1 MKENKRESLA
11 EKAENLRTAALNLYE
26 DVRKKEND
34 VEVLGK
40 EWMELARGRAEKLK
54 NFRYN
59 IGVVGVQSSGKTTLL
74 NTLLG
79 YPLMPS
85 AAVVTTCSVTYI
97 RYGEKLAVKA
107 EDAYGKIYNMH
118 LEKMSRALF
127 EDLKRY
133 TCKCHKKYSLDH
145 LIYFTDADMSPDGE
159 GNPCTLAAEELSLE
173 YGNLMH
179 RAVLVLVLLSL
190 YVDQNQNPEL
200 LDDTIKEIIGERKLL
215 LEKIGIPRSV
225 KEYKVILEWNNP
237 VLKNGLEITD
247 LPGLGADVAASSGYK
262 SHESI
267 TLEELNKT
275 DSTLLILEPEM
286 KKEHIDP
293 LNPILTS
300 YEMKKIKN
308 LEERLIPV
316 VNKIDLCG
324 FKNAY
329 MNKLNQVYKKYQ
341 LEIEK
346 TYGIAALL
354 AEQRLF
360 EKNPEIPLSRSA
372 FARRNLEGVKE
383 LLEMTGA
390 SQEEYIKKMLDKNMG
405 YSRFEEFAA
414 YILEYLPKAEIM
426 EALQLLIYLYQAVKT
441 AVMMR
446 KSRFRIL
453 SQFHRGG
460 ASAGVE
466 LVKKLDNDTKAQI
479 AKLSA
484 IQAVRMDQWSKSLK
498 SRIDDDDL
506 LPKVQKTFGENISK
520 DFGAMKDRIMEKRKA
535 LHTNFIGDIV
545 LSRNNGANPDTTNY
559 PVWTDMLDTLLNE
572 KYQGTFDSL
581 SGSVKEIFD
590 DMVKRMNDI
599 DQAFT
604 GGFTAS
610 AEEFINFCKERRVKY
625 YKEALQGILDAAAR
639 EELSDSQNRR
649 IAGETAKY
657 LRENEPKINI
667 PEINAPKILTP
678 EAAEILAKIETEAML
693 TKEER
698 AIAEKEAE
706 KLFGTKEMEEKQKQM
721 TSAEA
726 LNVISAFL
734 DEFSKVYQ
742 EAANSIDTYIRQNIQ
757 RCNVEKNK
765 AANGVVK
772 AQVDLQGKYYDKNE
786 KILTAMKTQGV
797 IMTGTTLIS
806 ASNLDKILREDLKLE
821 AKDIQDGKMKIK
833 SIYEEISQTF
843 LNIANTKIQEL
854 SNIVVNLTDRI
865 GDICKLGSRGFSQ
878 NLTELNTGMEKEK
891 EGIRSL
897 NPEGRYY
904 KEVREVLQTFEKEDI
919 AWKLRKELEQCH
931 KELLREIEAVS

>member
-26 DVRKKEND
+26 DVRKREND

-40 EWMELARGRAEKLK
+40 EWMELAGGSAEKLK

-127 EDLKRY
+127 EELKRY

-159 GNPCTLAAEELSLE
+159 GNPCTLDAEELGLE
-173 YGNLMH
+173 YGDLMH

-200 LDDTIKEIIGERKLL
+200 LDDTVKEIIGERKLL

-237 VLKNGLEITD
+237 VLKKGLEITD

-341 LEIEK
+341 LEIGK

-354 AEQRLF
+354 AEQKIF

-372 FARRNLEGVKE
+372 FARKNLEGVKE
-383 LLEMTGA
+383 LLAMTGA
-390 SQEEYIKKMLDKNMG
+390 SQEEYIKKMLDKNME

-414 YILEYLPKAEIM
+414 YILDYLPKAEVM
-426 EALQLLIYLYQAVKT
+426 ESLQLLIYLYQAVKT

-446 KSRFRIL
+446 NSRFRIL

-466 LVKKLDNDTKAQI
+466 IVKKLDNDTRVQI
-479 AKLSA
+479 AKLGN
-484 IQAVRMDQWSKSLK
+484 IQAELMKQWSQYLEL
-498 SRIDDDDL
+498 RIYKTL
-506 LPKVQKTFGENISK
+506 LPDERITFQQDISK
-520 DFGAMKDRIMEKRKA
+520 EFGAMKDSIMKKRKT
-535 LHTNFIGDIV
+535 LHANFIGDIV
-545 LSRNNGANPDTTNY
+545 LSRNNDSNPDTRNY
-559 PVWTDMLDTLLNE
+559 PVWNDMLDTLKNE
-572 KYQGTFDSL
+572 KYQKTFDNL
-581 SGSVKEIFD
+581 SNHVKATFD
-590 DMVKRMNDI
+590 DMVDRLEKI
-599 DQAFT
+599 DDAFT
-604 GGFTAS
+604 TGFKAS

-625 YKEALQGILDAAAR
+625 YKEALQGILYAAAR

-657 LRENEPKINI
+657 LRENEPKSDT
-667 PEINAPKILTP
+667 PKSNASKILTP
-678 EAAEILAKIETEAML
+678 EAAEILAKIETEAVL

-706 KLFGTKEMEEKQKQM
+706 KLFGTKEREEKQKQM
-721 TSAEA
+721 TSAEV
-726 LNVISAFL
+726 LNVISTL
-734 DEFSKVYQ
+734 LREFETVYND
-742 EAANSIDTYIRQNIQ
+742 AAKNIDIYIQQNIQ
-757 RCNVEKNK
+757 NCQVKKN
-765 AANGVVK
+765 AVANDVVK
-772 AQVDLQGKYYDKNE
+772 AQIELKNKYYNINKNLFT
-786 KILTAMKTQGV
+786 KMKEQGV
-797 IMTGTTLIS
+797 IMTGTTLIREGELDRILQTYLE
-806 ASNLDKILREDLKLE
+806 LDKKDLKAAE
-821 AKDIQDGKMKIK
+821 DTVNDIYSKI
-833 SIYEEISQTF
+833 SQAFLEIST
-843 LNIANTKIQEL
+843 TKIQEL
-854 SNIVVNLTDRI
+854 TSLVANLKNRI
-865 GDICKLGSRGFSQ
+865 GAICQYGSRGFSQ
-878 NLTELNTGMEKEK
+878 NLTELNKDMEKEK
-891 EGIRSL
+891 EGIRRL
-897 NPEGRYY
+897 NPQGRYY
-904 KEVREVLQTFEKEDI
+904 KEVWEVLQTFEKEDI
-919 AWKLRKELEQCH
+919 AWKLRKELEQCRQ
-931 KELLREIEAVS
+931 ELLREIEAVS

>member
-26 DVRKKEND
+26 DVRKREND

-40 EWMELARGRAEKLK
+40 EWMELAGGSAEKLK
-54 NFRYN
+54 NSRYN

-127 EDLKRY
+127 EELKRY

-159 GNPCTLAAEELSLE
+159 GNPCTLDAEELGLE
-173 YGNLMH
+173 YGDLMH

-200 LDDTIKEIIGERKLL
+200 LDDTVKEIIGERKLL

-237 VLKNGLEITD
+237 VLKKGLEITD

-341 LEIEK
+341 LEIGK

-354 AEQRLF
+354 AEQKIF

-372 FARRNLEGVKE
+372 FARKNLEGVKE
-383 LLEMTGA
+383 LLAMTGA
-390 SQEEYIKKMLDKNMG
+390 SQEEYIKKMLDKNME

-414 YILEYLPKAEIM
+414 YILDYLPKAEVM
-426 EALQLLIYLYQAVKT
+426 ESLQLLIYLYQAVKT

-446 KSRFRIL
+446 NSRFRIL

-466 LVKKLDNDTKAQI
+466 IVKKLDNDTRVQI
-479 AKLSA
+479 AKLGN
-484 IQAVRMDQWSKSLK
+484 IQAELMKQWSQYLEL
-498 SRIDDDDL
+498 RIYKTL
-506 LPKVQKTFGENISK
+506 LPDERITFQQDISK
-520 DFGAMKDRIMEKRKA
+520 EFGAMKDSIMKKRKT
-535 LHTNFIGDIV
+535 LHANFIGDIV
-545 LSRNNGANPDTTNY
+545 LSRNNDSNPDTRNY
-559 PVWTDMLDTLLNE
+559 PVWNDMLDTLKNE
-572 KYQGTFDSL
+572 KYQKTFDNL
-581 SGSVKEIFD
+581 SNHVKATFD
-590 DMVKRMNDI
+590 DMVDRLEKI
-599 DQAFT
+599 DDAFT
-604 GGFTAS
+604 TGFKAS

-625 YKEALQGILDAAAR
+625 YKEALQGILYAAAR

-657 LRENEPKINI
+657 LRENEPKSDT
-667 PEINAPKILTP
+667 PKSNASKILTP
-678 EAAEILAKIETEAML
+678 EAAEILAKIETEAVL

-706 KLFGTKEMEEKQKQM
+706 KLFGTKEREEKQKQM
-721 TSAEA
+721 TSAEV
-726 LNVISAFL
+726 LNVISTL
-734 DEFSKVYQ
+734 LREFETVYND
-742 EAANSIDTYIRQNIQ
+742 AAKNIDIYIQQNIQ
-757 RCNVEKNK
+757 NCQVKKN
-765 AANGVVK
+765 AVANDVVK
-772 AQVDLQGKYYDKNE
+772 AQIELKNKYYNINKNLFT
-786 KILTAMKTQGV
+786 KMKEQGV
-797 IMTGTTLIS
+797 IMTGTTLIREGELDRILQTYLE
-806 ASNLDKILREDLKLE
+806 LDKKDLKAAE
-821 AKDIQDGKMKIK
+821 DTVNDIYSKI
-833 SIYEEISQTF
+833 SQAFLEIST
-843 LNIANTKIQEL
+843 TKIQEL
-854 SNIVVNLTDRI
+854 TSLVANLKNRI
-865 GDICKLGSRGFSQ
+865 GAICQYGSRGFSQ
-878 NLTELNTGMEKEK
+878 NLTELNKDMEKEK

-897 NPEGRYY
+897 NPQGRYY
-904 KEVREVLQTFEKEDI
+904 KEVWEVLQTFEKEDI
-919 AWKLRKELEQCH
+919 AWKLRKELEQCRQ
-931 KELLREIEAVS
+931 ELLREIEAVS

>member
-1 MKENKRESLA
+1 MKENKRESLV

-26 DVRKKEND
+26 DVRNREKD

-145 LIYFTDADMSPDGE
+145 LIYFTDADMSPDEE

-354 AEQRLF
+354 AEQKIF
-360 EKNPEIPLSRSA
+360 EKNLEIPLSRSA

-414 YILEYLPKAEIM
+414 YILDYLPKAEIM

-466 LVKKLDNDTKAQI
+466 LVKKLNGDTTTQI
-479 AKLSA
+479 ADLSN
-484 IQAVRMDQWSKSLK
+484 IQASLMK
-498 SRIDDDDL
+498 EWRDCLEKRIYKRL
-506 LPKVQKTFGENISK
+506 LPETQDIFGQEISEE
-520 DFGAMKDRIMEKRKA
+520 FGAMKDRIMEKRKA

-559 PVWTDMLDTLLNE
+559 PVWTDMLDTLKNE
-572 KYQGTFDSL
+572 EYQKTFDSL
-581 SGSVKEIFD
+581 SDRVKDIFG

-610 AEEFINFCKERRVKY
+610 AEEFINFCKERQVKY
-625 YKEALQGILDAAAR
+625 YKEALQGILDASAR
-639 EELSDSQNRR
+639 GELSDSQNRR
-649 IAGETAKY
+649 IAGKTAKY
-657 LRENEPKINI
+657 LRENEPKVDTPKINV
-667 PEINAPKILTP
+667 PKILTP
-678 EAAEILAKIETEAML
+678 EAAEILAKIETEAVL

-698 AIAEKEAE
+698 NIAEKESE
-706 KLFGTKEMEEKQKQM
+706 KLFGTEERNEKQEQM
-721 TSAEA
+721 LSAEA
-726 LNVISAFL
+726 LSVISAFL

-742 EAANSIDTYIRQNIQ
+742 EAANSIDIYIRQNIQ
-757 RCNVEKNK
+757 RCNAEKDK

-865 GDICKLGSRGFSQ
+865 GDICKLASRGFSQ

>member
-1 MKENKRESLA
+1 MKENKRESLV

-26 DVRKKEND
+26 DVRNREKD

-145 LIYFTDADMSPDGE
+145 LIYFTDADMSPDEE

-354 AEQRLF
+354 AEQKIF

-372 FARRNLEGVKE
+372 FARKNLEGVKE
-383 LLEMTGA
+383 LLAMTGA
-390 SQEEYIKKMLDKNMG
+390 SQEEYIKKMLDKNME

-414 YILEYLPKAEIM
+414 YILDYLPKAEVM
-426 EALQLLIYLYQAVKT
+426 ESLQLLIYLYQAVKT

-446 KSRFRIL
+446 NSRFRIL

-460 ASAGVE
+460 ASAWVE
-466 LVKKLDNDTKAQI
+466 LVKKLDNDTKAEI

-484 IQAVRMDQWSKSLK
+484 TQAKLMKEWRDALEI
-498 SRIDDDDL
+498 RIYKKL
-506 LPKVQKTFGENISK
+506 LPEVQKTFEEDICK
-520 DFGAMKDRIMEKRKA
+520 EFGTMKDRIMEKRKA
-535 LHTNFIGDIV
+535 LHANFIGDIV
-545 LSRNNGANPDTTNY
+545 LSRNNGANPDTRNY
-559 PVWTDMLDTLLNE
+559 PVWTGMLDTLEKE
-572 KYQGTFDSL
+572 KYQKTFDNL
-581 SGSVKEIFD
+581 SDSGKEIFD

-599 DQAFT
+599 DKAFT

-610 AEEFINFCKERRVKY
+610 AEEFIYFCKERRVKY
-625 YKEALQGILDAAAR
+625 YKQALQGILDAAAR

-678 EAAEILAKIETEAML
+678 EAAEILAKIETEAVL

-698 AIAEKEAE
+698 AIAEKEA
-706 KLFGTKEMEEKQKQM
+706 
-721 TSAEA
+721 
-726 LNVISAFL
+726 
-734 DEFSKVYQ
+734 
-742 EAANSIDTYIRQNIQ
+742 
-757 RCNVEKNK
+757 
-765 AANGVVK
+765 
-772 AQVDLQGKYYDKNE
+772 
-786 KILTAMKTQGV
+786 
-797 IMTGTTLIS
+797 
-806 ASNLDKILREDLKLE
+806 
-821 AKDIQDGKMKIK
+821 
-833 SIYEEISQTF
+833 
-843 LNIANTKIQEL
+843 
-854 SNIVVNLTDRI
+854 
-865 GDICKLGSRGFSQ
+865 
-878 NLTELNTGMEKEK
+878 
-891 EGIRSL
+891 
-897 NPEGRYY
+897 
-904 KEVREVLQTFEKEDI
+904 
-919 AWKLRKELEQCH
+919 
-931 KELLREIEAVS
+931 

>member
-26 DVRKKEND
+26 DVRKREND

-40 EWMELARGRAEKLK
+40 EWMELAGGSAEKLK

-127 EDLKRY
+127 EELKRY

-159 GNPCTLAAEELSLE
+159 GNPCTLDAEELGLE
-173 YGNLMH
+173 YGDLMH

-200 LDDTIKEIIGERKLL
+200 LDDTVKEIIGERKLL

-237 VLKNGLEITD
+237 VLKKGLEITD

-341 LEIEK
+341 LEIGK

-354 AEQRLF
+354 AEQKIF

-372 FARRNLEGVKE
+372 FARKNLEGVKE
-383 LLEMTGA
+383 LLAMTGA
-390 SQEEYIKKMLDKNMG
+390 SQEEYIKKMLDKNME

-414 YILEYLPKAEIM
+414 YILDYLPKAEVM
-426 EALQLLIYLYQAVKT
+426 ESLQLLIYLYQAVKT

-446 KSRFRIL
+446 NSRFRIL

-466 LVKKLDNDTKAQI
+466 IVKKLDNDTRVQI
-479 AKLSA
+479 AKLGN
-484 IQAVRMDQWSKSLK
+484 IQAELMKQWSQYLEL
-498 SRIDDDDL
+498 RIYKTL
-506 LPKVQKTFGENISK
+506 LPDERITFQQDISK
-520 DFGAMKDRIMEKRKA
+520 EFGAMKDSIMKKRKT
-535 LHTNFIGDIV
+535 LHANFIGDIV
-545 LSRNNGANPDTTNY
+545 LSRNNDSNPDTRNY
-559 PVWTDMLDTLLNE
+559 PVWNDMLDTLKNE
-572 KYQGTFDSL
+572 KYQKTFDNL
-581 SGSVKEIFD
+581 SNHVKATFD
-590 DMVKRMNDI
+590 DMVDRLEKI
-599 DQAFT
+599 DDAFT
-604 GGFTAS
+604 TGFKAS

-625 YKEALQGILDAAAR
+625 YKEALQGILYAAAR

-657 LRENEPKINI
+657 LRENEPKSDT
-667 PEINAPKILTP
+667 PKSNASKILTP
-678 EAAEILAKIETEAML
+678 EAAEILAKIETEAVL

-706 KLFGTKEMEEKQKQM
+706 KLFGTKEREEKQKQM
-721 TSAEA
+721 TSAEV
-726 LNVISAFL
+726 LNVIS
-734 DEFSKVYQ
+734 
-742 EAANSIDTYIRQNIQ
+742 T
-757 RCNVEKNK
+757 
-765 AANGVVK
+765 
-772 AQVDLQGKYYDKNE
+772 
-786 KILTAMKTQGV
+786 
-797 IMTGTTLIS
+797 
-806 ASNLDKILREDLKLE
+806 
-821 AKDIQDGKMKIK
+821 
-833 SIYEEISQTF
+833 
-843 LNIANTKIQEL
+843 
-854 SNIVVNLTDRI
+854 
-865 GDICKLGSRGFSQ
+865 
-878 NLTELNTGMEKEK
+878 
-891 EGIRSL
+891 
-897 NPEGRYY
+897 
-904 KEVREVLQTFEKEDI
+904 
-919 AWKLRKELEQCH
+919 
-931 KELLREIEAVS
+931 LLREFETVFNSICAFTTSFATAFFLT

>member
-11 EKAENLRTAALNLYE
+11 EKAENLRTEALNLYE
-26 DVRKKEND
+26 DVRKREKD

-145 LIYFTDADMSPDGE
+145 LIYFTDADMSPDEE

-200 LDDTIKEIIGERKLL
+200 LDDTVKEIIGERKLL
-215 LEKIGIPRSV
+215 LEKIGIPRAV

-354 AEQRLF
+354 AEQKIF

-414 YILEYLPKAEIM
+414 YILDYLPKAEIM

-446 KSRFRIL
+446 NSRFRIL
-453 SQFHRGG
+453 SQFYRGG

-466 LVKKLDNDTKAQI
+466 LVKKLNDDTIMRI
-479 AKLSA
+479 AKLGE
-484 IQAVRMDQWSKSLK
+484 IQGKLMEKWAEDLEK
-498 SRIDDDDL
+498 RIYRKL
-506 LPKVQKTFGENISK
+506 LPEVKKTFPQDISK
-520 DFGAMKDRIMEKRKA
+520 EFGAMKNRILEKRKA

-559 PVWTDMLDTLLNE
+559 PVWTDMLDTLENE
-572 KYQGTFDSL
+572 KYQKTFDNL
-581 SGSVKEIFD
+581 SDSVKAIFD
-590 DMVKRMNDI
+590 DMVDRMEKI
-599 DQAFT
+599 DDAFT
-604 GGFTAS
+604 TGFEAS
-610 AEEFINFCKERRVKY
+610 AEEFIYFCKERRVKY
-625 YKEALQGILDAAAR
+625 YKEALQGILYAAAR

-657 LRENEPKINI
+657 LRENEPKS
-667 PEINAPKILTP
+667 NAPKILTP
-678 EAAEILAKIETEAML
+678 EAAEILAKIETEAVL

-698 AIAEKEAE
+698 VIAAKEEE
-706 KLFGTKEMEEKQKQM
+706 KLFGTNEREEKQKQM
-721 TSAEA
+721 MSAEA
-726 LNVISAFL
+726 LNVISAL
-734 DEFSKVYQ
+734 LREFETVYND
-742 EAANSIDTYIRQNIQ
+742 AAENINIYIQQNIQ
-757 RCNVEKNK
+757 RCQGKKNG
-765 AANGVVK
+765 AANDVMNMQGSL
-772 AQVDLQGKYYDKNE
+772 QVKYYLKNHN
-786 KILTAMKTQGV
+786 ILTKMKTQGV
-797 IMTGTTLIS
+797 IMTSTTLIS
-806 ASNLDKILREDLKLE
+806 AGNLDNILQEGLKLE
-821 AKDIQDGKMKIK
+821 NGDLKEGEKAIDQ
-833 SIYEEISQTF
+833 IYDKISQTF
-843 LNIANTKIQEL
+843 LIISNTKIQEL

-865 GDICKLGSRGFSQ
+865 GNICKLGSRGFSQ
-878 NLTELNTGMEKEK
+878 NLTELNKDMEKEK

-897 NPEGRYY
+897 NPQGRYY
-904 KEVREVLQTFEKEDI
+904 KEVWEVLQTFEKEDI
-919 AWKLRKELEQCH
+919 AWKLRKELEQCRQ
-931 KELLREIEAVS
+931 ELLREIEAVS